1 MQKDKKNIIWL
12 ASYPK
17 SGNTWFRVFLSNLL
31 LDSKEPV
38 SINQLEKTPIA
49 SARNIFDEITG
60 LSSGE
65 LSFEETDLLRPD
77 VYREYANSED
87 GLRFLKVHDAYTFL
101 PDGKPMIPESVTKS
115 AIFFIR
121 NPLDVAVSFAHHS
134 SSSTENMVK
143 AMNNTNYAFCSKTD
157 RIHNQLRQKLLTWS
171 EHVESWT
178 SNIPFP
184 VLVLKYEE
192 MLDNTYETFE
202 KAVKFIGLEK
212 NRQQIEKA
220 LEFSRFDVLK
230 SQEEKEGFKE
240 KAPDAEKFFRKG
252 KSGSWKSELSG
263 ELAMEIQHNHAEV
276 MKKYGYT

>member
-1 MQKDKKNIIWL
+1 MDKKNIIWL

-65 LSFEETDLLRPD
+65 LNFDETDLLRPD

-87 GLRFLKVHDAYTFL
+87 GLRFLKIHDAYTFL
-101 PDGKPMIPESVTKS
+101 TNGKPMIPESVTKS
-115 AIFFIR
+115 AIYFIR

-134 SSSTENMVK
+134 NTTTVNMVK

-178 SNIPFP
+178 CKLPFP
-184 VLVLKYEE
+184 ILVLKYEE
-192 MLDNTYETFE
+192 MLNNTYETFE

-212 NRQQIEKA
+212 SKEQIKKA
-220 LEFSRFDVLK
+220 IEFSSFDVLK
-230 SQEEKEGFKE
+230 AMEQKEGFKE
-240 KAPDAEKFFRKG
+240 KAPDSESFFRKG
-252 KSGSWKSELSG
+252 KEGSWKLELSAD
-263 ELAMEIQHNHAEV
+263 LAMELQQNQEKV
-276 MKKYGYT
+276 MRKYGYL